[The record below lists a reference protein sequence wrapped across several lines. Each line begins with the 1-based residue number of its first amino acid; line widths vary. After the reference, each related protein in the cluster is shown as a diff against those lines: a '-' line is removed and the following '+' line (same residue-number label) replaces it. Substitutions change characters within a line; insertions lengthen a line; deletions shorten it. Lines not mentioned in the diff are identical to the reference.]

1 MATESKLFDP
11 EGPLMLSFNTVKDL
25 ITLNLLTILCALP
38 IITMG
43 ASFTAMHY
51 TALKMVRNEE
61 GYISKTFFKSFRENL
76 KQGIGISVIMLIAAA
91 FIGLDFYATTW
102 FQDDPAFVKFAVVM
116 LVLMGA
122 AFIMTVTFLFPV
134 QAKLVATVGQNISNA
149 FKMALSHF
157 PITLLMIFF
166 NLAPFALCYF
176 VHILIPLLFVFGFS
190 VPAFWDAKVYDKIF
204 RKLEGNADA
213 GQDI

>member
-11 EGPLMLSFNTVKDL
+11 EGPLMLSFNTIKDL
-25 ITLNLLTILCALP
+25 ITLNLLTLLCSLP
-38 IITMG
+38 VVTIG

-61 GYISKTFFKSFRENL
+61 GYISKTFFKSFKENL
-76 KQGIGISVIMLIAAA
+76 KQGIGISFMIIIVLA
-91 FIGLDFYATTW
+91 FIGMDFYATTW
-102 FQDDPAFVKFAVVM
+102 FQEDPAFVKFAIVM

-122 AFIMTVTFLFPV
+122 AFLVTVTFLFPV
-134 QAKLVATVGQNISNA
+134 QAKLVASVGQNISNA

-157 PITLLMIFF
+157 PMTLLMIVI
-166 NLAPFALCYF
+166 NLSPFAISYF
-176 VHILIPLLFVFGFS
+176 VHFLIPLLFLFGLS
-190 VPAFWDAKVYDKIF
+190 VPAFLDAKLYNGIF
-204 RKLEGNADA
+204 KKLEGKADA

>member
-11 EGPLMLSFNTVKDL
+11 EGPLMLSFNTIKDL
-25 ITLNLLTILCALP
+25 ITLNLLTLLCSLP
-38 IITMG
+38 VVTMG

-61 GYISKTFFKSFRENL
+61 GYISKTFFKSFKENL
-76 KQGIGISVIMLIAAA
+76 KQGIGISFMIIIVLA
-91 FIGLDFYATTW
+91 FIGMDFYATTW
-102 FQDDPAFVKFAVVM
+102 FQEDPAFVKFAIVM

-122 AFIMTVTFLFPV
+122 AFLVTVTFLFPV
-134 QAKLVATVGQNISNA
+134 QAKLVASVGQNISNA

-157 PITLLMIFF
+157 PMTLLMIVI
-166 NLAPFALCYF
+166 NLSPFAISYF
-176 VHILIPLLFVFGFS
+176 VHFLIPLLFLFGLS
-190 VPAFWDAKVYDKIF
+190 VPAFLDAKLYNGIF
-204 RKLEGNADA
+204 KKLEGKADA

>member
-11 EGPLMLSFNTVKDL
+11 EGPLMLSFNTIKDL
-25 ITLNLLTILCALP
+25 ITLNLLTLLCSLP
-38 IITMG
+38 IVTIG

-61 GYISKTFFKSFRENL
+61 GYISKTFFKSFKENL
-76 KQGIGISVIMLIAAA
+76 KQGIGISFMIIIVLA
-91 FIGLDFYATTW
+91 FIGMDFYATTW
-102 FQDDPAFVKFAVVM
+102 FQEDPAFVKFAIVM

-122 AFIMTVTFLFPV
+122 AFLVTVTFLFPV
-134 QAKLVATVGQNISNA
+134 QAKLVASVGQNISNA

-157 PITLLMIFF
+157 PMTLLMIVI
-166 NLAPFALCYF
+166 NLSPFAISYF
-176 VHILIPLLFVFGFS
+176 VHFLIPLLFLFGLS
-190 VPAFWDAKVYDKIF
+190 VPAFLDAKLYNGIF
-204 RKLEGNADA
+204 KKLEGKADA